1 MTLQCSN
8 FREYQYHRNIWTAIT
23 KCGEKKIFEC
33 QCDYHFRRAV
43 SRPNWF
49 GQLIE
54 DTPLQLWETLGVDK
68 IANIF
73 CMLGSAQ
80 LNNQTNL
87 IWGNLALMPEQEL
100 NRKV

>member
-1 MTLQCSN
+1 MFTLA
-8 FREYQYHRNIWTAIT
+8 NINIT
-23 KCGEKKIFEC
+23 GTDGLQLQNVGKIKIFEC

-43 SRPNWF
+43 SWPNSL

-54 DTPLQLWETLGVDK
+54 DTPLQLWESLGVDK

-73 CMLGSAQ
+73 CMPGSAQ

-87 IWGNLALMPEQEL
+87 IWEKIGSYARTGIEVQTS
-100 NRKV
+100 